1 MTAATFKSI
10 LRSEKQKQ
18 NKDFNARLYDLS
30 DKLIRTYVQAFVDYL
45 LAEELIE
52 DPSVLPELDS
62 LLESISE
69 YVDVNKIN

>member
-10 LRSEKQKQ
+10 LRSEKKKQ

-30 DKLIRTYVQAFVDYL
+30 DKLIRTYVQAFINYL
-45 LAEELIE
+45 LANELIE
-52 DPSVLPELDS
+52 DRSVLPEMDS
-62 LLESISE
+62 LLDSISE